1 MKKNLSALPIFGNE
15 ENTPKQEEFL
25 ECEKRWI
32 FILLMFVGGFYGA
45 YTYSIRG
52 GVFCNAQ
59 TANFVLCAMAL
70 GNGKFRAAGYY
81 LIPMSAYLLGAIVSE
96 AVPKP
101 MKKYKFMRWDTFL
114 ILIEMIVVVILGWLP
129 ENTPVQISQVTINF
143 ICSMQYNTFRQAQGI
158 PMATTF
164 CTNHLRQTGV
174 AVVKTVKTHGG
185 QESISKALNHTKML
199 MAFVAGGIISTVL
212 CRYFLGKALWAAL
225 IPLSVVFFDLLYAD
239 RKTERDCLDRVPRGH

>member
-1 MKKNLSALPIFGNE
+1 MDKRDLLPKDAEDMEGY
-15 ENTPKQEEFL
+15 L
-25 ECEKRWI
+25 ECEKWWI
-32 FILLMFVGGFYGA
+32 FAVLMFVAGFYGA

-59 TANFVLCAMAL
+59 TANFVLLAMAV
-70 GNGKFRAAGYY
+70 GNGRWHNAVYY

-101 MKKYKFMRWDTFL
+101 IKKKHLIRWDTLL
-114 ILIEMIVVVILGWLP
+114 ILIEMVVVIVLGILP
-129 ENTPVQISQVTINF
+129 ESTPFQVSQIAINF

-174 AVVKTVKTHGG
+174 AMVKAVRKHGDRE
-185 QESISKALNHTKML
+185 QVSRVANHVSML
-199 MAFVAGGIISTVL
+199 FVFVLGGVFSTIL
-212 CRYFLGKALWAAL
+212 CRIFKGKAIWGTL
-225 IPLSVVFFDLLYAD
+225 IPLLIVFIDLLYAD
-239 RKTERDCLDRVPRGH
+239 LKKEHDYIEATPHGH